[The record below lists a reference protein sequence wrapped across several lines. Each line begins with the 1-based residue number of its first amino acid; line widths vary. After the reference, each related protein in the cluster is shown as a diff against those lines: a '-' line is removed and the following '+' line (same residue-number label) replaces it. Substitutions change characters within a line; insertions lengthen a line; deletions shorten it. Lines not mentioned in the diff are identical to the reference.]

1 MGCGRLEAGMDE
13 TPKRPADPFSIIGRL
28 KSFRFA
34 FKGIAFVLTTQ
45 HNAWVHLAFTAL
57 AVGAGLLLGIRGED
71 WRWLI
76 AAITLVWF
84 AEAINTAFEYVC
96 DVVSPEF
103 SRAVARAKDI
113 AAGAVL
119 ICSIGAAA
127 IGLLTFWPYLA

>member
-1 MGCGRLEAGMDE
+1 MDE
-13 TPKRPADPFSIIGRL
+13 SSKRPTAPFSIIGRL

-34 FKGIAFVLTTQ
+34 FKGIGFVLVTQ
-45 HNAWVHLAFTAL
+45 HNAWIHLIFTVLAAL
-57 AVGAGLLLGIRGED
+57 AGVILHIRAED

-84 AEAINTAFEYVC
+84 AEAMNTAFEYVC
-96 DVVSPEF
+96 DVVAP
-103 SRAVARAKDI
+103 RYNYAVGRAKDI

-127 IGLLTFWPYLA
+127 IGLLTFWPYLPW

>member
-1 MGCGRLEAGMDE
+1 MDE
-13 TPKRPADPFSIIGRL
+13 TPKRPPEAFSVVGRL

-45 HNAWVHLAFTAL
+45 HNAWVHLTFTVL
-57 AVGAGLLLGIRGED
+57 AVGAALILRVRADD

-119 ICSIGAAA
+119 ICSIGAAV
-127 IGLLTFWPYLA
+127 IGLLTFWPYLL